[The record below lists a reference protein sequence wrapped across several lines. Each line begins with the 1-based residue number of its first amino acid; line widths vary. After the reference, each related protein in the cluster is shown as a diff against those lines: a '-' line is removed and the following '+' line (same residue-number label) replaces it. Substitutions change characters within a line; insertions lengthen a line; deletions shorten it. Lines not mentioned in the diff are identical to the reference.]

1 MALGMAVADEDALGI
16 WSEGALQLVDLSV
29 ALLLSKAFHLLDLDL
44 DLLHLLLAELGNVL
58 VLTVLFLDSKD
69 ELDAITLESLLDFIF

>member
-1 MALGMAVADEDALGI
+1 MALGMAVADEDTLGI

-29 ALLLSKAFHLLDLDL
+29 ALLLSKAFDLLDLDL

>member
-1 MALGMAVADEDALGI
+1 MALDMAMADEDVLGI

-29 ALLLSKAFHLLDLDL
+29 ALLLSKAFHLLNLDL

-58 VLTVLFLDSKD
+58 VLTVLFLDGKD